1 MSHLIVF
8 LHLVLAAAF
17 LPACSPQSPPSAA
30 SAIPRTALAPVAGKS
45 VPAKLDKRLL
55 QMPLDP
61 YRLGPG
67 DIIDIELLGSGD
79 GPQRTLVGPDGKIYF
94 HLLSGQQVWGLK
106 LGETQRTLEAGL
118 TAYVKNP
125 NINITLREIHSRRVW
140 VLGRVVRPGIY
151 PLNQPMTVIEAISK
165 AGGLFTSRMSGSTEE
180 LADLNH
186 SFLIR
191 NNTMIPVDFNKLIRE
206 GDTSHNI
213 YLKADDF
220 IYLPSALGSAVYVL
234 GAVYQPRAVAFKNE
248 VSLMTALAHCRG
260 LTEEARPK
268 EIAIVSGSLQS
279 PSIVIVDAQAILTGQ
294 SPDIL
299 LKPKDIIYVPSRPVL
314 SLAKYAR
321 LVVDTFARTLA
332 ANEGVGAAGGEGGV
346 GVNID
351 LGQ

>member
-1 MSHLIVF
+1 MNHPIFFLCLI
-8 LHLVLAAAF
+8 LAAA
-17 LPACSPQSPPSAA
+17 LPSCTPQSAPNTA
-30 SAIPRTALAPVAGKS
+30 SAIQQAAVAPVAVKS
-45 VPAKLDKRLL
+45 TPAKLDKRLL
-55 QMPLDP
+55 RMPLDP

-94 HLLSGQQVWGLK
+94 HLLPGQQVWGLK
-106 LGETQRTLEAGL
+106 LGEAQRTLENGL
-118 TAYVKNP
+118 IAYVKNP
-125 NINITLREIHSRRVW
+125 KINITLREIHSRRVW

-151 PLNQPMTVIEAISK
+151 PLTQPMTVIEAVSK

-191 NNTMIPVDFNKLIRE
+191 NNTMVPVDFHKLIRE
-206 GDTSHNI
+206 GDTSQNI

-220 IYLPSALGSAVYVL
+220 IYLPSALGSEVYVL
-234 GAVYQPRAVAFKNE
+234 GAVYQPRAVAFKNK

-268 EIAIVSGSLQS
+268 KIAIVSGSLQS
-279 PSIVIVDAQAILTGQ
+279 PSIVIVDAEAILTGKK
-294 SPDIL
+294 PDIL
-299 LKPKDIIYVPSRPVL
+299 LKPKDIVYVPSRPVL
-314 SLAKYAR
+314 SLSRYAR

-332 ANEGVGAAGGEGGV
+332 ANEGVRAAGGDGGV

-351 LGQ
+351 VGQ